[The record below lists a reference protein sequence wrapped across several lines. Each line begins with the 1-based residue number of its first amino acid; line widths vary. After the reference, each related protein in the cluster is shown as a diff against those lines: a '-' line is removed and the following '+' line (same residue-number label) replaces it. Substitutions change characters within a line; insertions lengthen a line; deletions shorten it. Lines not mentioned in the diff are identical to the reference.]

1 MSATLSEL
9 LARYGYLA
17 IALFMFVESIGIPI
31 PGESALITAAAVA
44 GSGALSV
51 FGVFFAALTGNVLG
65 GIAGYWMGLRG
76 GQAVVARFGRLLR
89 INDEHLVK
97 ANRFFEK
104 HGASA
109 LIVGRFVAIVRSFL
123 GMIAG
128 VSAMPRRKFL
138 LYNAVGGVVWS
149 LTFTLI
155 GYFFGKNL
163 PALKRELGRVGLVL
177 AVVVALVILLVVG
190 WRWFSANGARVI
202 AAMQERW
209 RHFDERPWVV
219 RLRERH
225 PTIWRILIFQSA
237 RAEYLALHLAVGFV
251 LSVAALVAFGA
262 ITEDVIEGAPL
273 THVDVALADGLRD
286 TASPLVLSVFKVFVA
301 LGGPT
306 TVRLLA
312 VIIAVTLVA
321 RRSWLTLGAWA
332 GAFAGGITLDVIL
345 RRIVQRG
352 ELPLSPDL
360 FNNEL
365 LAALPRGHTLLTVV
379 VFGLLAHFAIRH
391 ARYGFLR
398 VATFAGALAFL
409 SLIVLGRLFLGRSY
423 LSIESA
429 SVIAGILWL
438 ATSISGLELARFRR
452 DGNEGGRL
460 GVGETRSRE
469 QGPVADR

>member
-1 MSATLSEL
+1 MSGTLSEL
-9 LARYGYLA
+9 LAQYGYLA
-17 IALFMFVESIGIPI
+17 VALFMFIESIGIPI

-44 GSGALSV
+44 GSGAMSI
-51 FGVFFAALTGNVLG
+51 FGVFFAALAGNVLG
-65 GIAGYWMGLRG
+65 GMAGYWMGVRG
-76 GQAVVARFGRLLR
+76 GQAVVTRFGRFLR
-89 INDEHLVK
+89 INDASIAK
-97 ANRFFEK
+97 ANEFFTR

-109 LIVGRFVAIVRSFL
+109 LIVGRYVAVVRSFL

-138 LYNAVGGVVWS
+138 LYNAVGGMIWS
-149 LTFTLI
+149 LTFTLV
-155 GYFFGKNL
+155 GFFFGRNL

-177 AVVVALVILLVVG
+177 GVVVALVILLVVG

-225 PTIWRILIFQSA
+225 PTVWRILIFQSA
-237 RAEYLALHLAVGFV
+237 RWEYLALHLGVGFI
-251 LSVAALVAFGA
+251 LSVAALVAFGT

-286 TASPLVLSVFKVFVA
+286 TASPFFLAVFRVFVA
-301 LGGPT
+301 LGGPL

-312 VIIAVTLVA
+312 LGILVTLVF
-321 RRSWLTLGAWA
+321 RRSWLTLGAWV
-332 GAFAGGITLDVIL
+332 GAFAGGIALDNIL

-360 FNNEL
+360 INSDL
-365 LAALPRGHTLLTVV
+365 LSALPRGHTLLTIV
-379 VFGLLAHFAIRH
+379 VFGLLAHFAIRRAGH
-391 ARYGFLR
+391 GFAR
-398 VATFAGALAFL
+398 VAIVAATLAFL

-429 SVIAGILWL
+429 SVAAGILWL
-438 ATSISGLELARFRR
+438 AASISGLELARFRR
-452 DGNEGGRL
+452 
-460 GVGETRSRE
+460 ETPE
-469 QGPVADR
+469 TT